1 MKILIIGG
9 TGILSTAVVDECILR
24 GYSVTIV
31 NRGNRPG
38 VANPKATFIKC
49 DVRDEAQ
56 LKEFGESMKST
67 SFDAVVDFLV
77 YTEAQLRISLN
88 YFSPLATQ
96 YVFISSTQVYNTCIR
111 GILTEDSPKPQP
123 LWSYSVNKLA
133 CENALIEYC
142 TKHNKI
148 YTIIR
153 PAVNYDG
160 TRIPYGIFPPM
171 GYHWTLVERIK
182 HGKPIITWNKG
193 ENRLNLTRVEDFAFA
208 TVGLLGNPKANN
220 EAFNVAGDNVYSW
233 MDVLNVLGDLIGK
246 KPVTID
252 LPVQFYANELP
263 DYQKEELL
271 GGRANDM
278 VCSIEKLR
286 SVLPDF
292 KPKYALKEGVKKT
305 LDYYQEHGYLYGIDY
320 SFDGNTDRI
329 IKKYCKKECIN
340 APEKLTF
347 IDYLSNHRKS
357 DKKAYYLSCYKD
369 KIFLRILLFLKTR
382 VRKNNS

>member
-31 NRGNRPG
+31 NRGNRPE

-56 LKEFGESMKST
+56 LKEFRASMKST

-88 YFSPLATQ
+88 YFSPLAKQ
-96 YVFISSTQVYNTCIR
+96 YVFISSAQVYNTSIK
-111 GILTEDSPKPQP
+111 GILTEESPKPQS

-133 CENALIEYC
+133 CENALVEYC
-142 TKHNKI
+142 TNHHKL

-233 MDVLNVLGDLIGK
+233 MEVLYVLGDLVGK

-252 LPVQFYANELP
+252 FPVQFYANELP
-263 DYQKEELL
+263 DYQKEELI

-292 KPKYALKEGVKKT
+292 TPKYALKEGIKKT

-320 SFDGNTDRI
+320 SFDGDTDRI
-329 IKKYCKKECIN
+329 IKKYCKKQHLDN
-340 APEKLTF
+340 PYPFGF
-347 IDYLSNHRKS
+347 IDYLSNHRKF
-357 DKKAYYLSCYKD
+357 DKKAYYYAYIKDNKLFKFALSLKS
-369 KIFLRILLFLKTR
+369 KTKKLF
-382 VRKNNS
+382 